1 MADQAT
7 SRHQPVVIRPWR
19 SSMLQPDAYV
29 RSGSGADKPPLGQG
43 GGVQRVPSVESGSGQ
58 RLAGAGTPGVRSHR
72 MTPNGVGVSAP
83 FPLIHA
89 TPPLG
94 LEGLLTNLGT
104 LEGKDGGEANPTEL
118 HEGVQGVGS
127 EAAARYLST
136 WLFCPQARN

>member
-58 RLAGAGTPGVRSHR
+58 RLAGAGTPGVRPHR

-89 TPPLG
+89 TRPPEAPPPAAFANQAGMLG
-94 LEGLLTNLGT
+94 
-104 LEGKDGGEANPTEL
+104 KSPDSYRAGGAAL
-118 HEGVQGVGS
+118 VAAGV
-127 EAAARYLST
+127 ER
-136 WLFCPQARN
+136 